1 MALCCDMGIV
11 CKKLISPGA
20 NMITGYLHIPGGIG
34 TSFSLMFIL
43 IGAYI
48 CDFFGAATLM
58 CFVQSILAFVLGS
71 SGSMG
76 MLVFIAY
83 LIPGLTI
90 DCSMA
95 ILRHF
100 SCQKK
105 ITFLALTNSLAG
117 FSAALCA
124 NALTFRLVGPP
135 LWLYFSVAATTGV
148 LTGTLAACLIERLS
162 PVLSGIKRSSIKN
175 ER

>member
-20 NMITGYLHIPGGIG
+20 NVITEYLHIPGGIG

-43 IGAYI
+43 IGA
-48 CDFFGAATLM
+48 CLSDFFGAATLM
-58 CFVQSILAFVLGS
+58 CFVQSILAFALGT

-83 LIPGLTI
+83 LIPGLSI
-90 DCSMA
+90 DLSML
-95 ILRHF
+95 ILRRF
-100 SCQKK
+100 SLQKS
-105 ITFLALTNSLAG
+105 ITFIALTNGVAG

-124 NALTFRLVGPP
+124 NTLTFKLTGPP
-135 LWLYFSVAATTGV
+135 LWLYFSVAATTGL
-148 LTGTLAACLIERLS
+148 LTGTLAAHLLERLT
-162 PVLSGIKRSSIKN
+162 PVLAGIKRSTVKN